1 MAETRLR
8 NGTMSRR
15 DLLENR
21 YNSTRRNLLLVA
33 VVTLLNV
40 VIIKSDMYYLFSAML
55 PYTIAYLAA
64 LFCGVFPAE
73 YYEGEV
79 MEFFPMSV
87 FYVAIAVALVM
98 IGLYVLAFFMS
109 SKGRVGWLIFALV
122 FFGLDTL
129 FLLGFYGISLDMT
142 LDYLF
147 HIWIIVILSL
157 GIGAHFKLKKL
168 PEEPELAVASVEET
182 GAEAA
187 AESADS
193 RPLGMADMEVK
204 SRIFLQVEAN
214 GYTITYRRVKK
225 TNQLLINNHVY
236 DEYEALVEQAHV
248 LSATLGGHLYEVG
261 TGSNSVMFIDVDGQR
276 LAKKL
281 RIF

>member
-1 MAETRLR
+1 MAVTRLR

-21 YNSTRRNLLLVA
+21 YKNTRWNILIVAIATMINVILV
-33 VVTLLNV
+33 TG
-40 VIIKSDMYYLFSAML
+40 DTYFLFSAIF
-55 PYTIAYLAA
+55 PYTLVYLSAY
-64 LFCGVFPAE
+64 FCGVYPIE
-73 YYEGEV
+73 YYEGV
-79 MEFFPMSV
+79 QIEFLSMSL
-87 FYVAIAVALVM
+87 FIVAMVIAIIAV
-98 IGLYVLAFFMS
+98 GLYLLAFFLS
-109 SKGRVGWLIFALV
+109 SKRRVGWMIFALIM
-122 FFGLDTL
+122 FILDTL
-129 FLLGFYGISLDMT
+129 FLLGFYGISLDMAI
-142 LDYLF
+142 DYIF
-147 HIWIIVILSL
+147 HIWVLGSLVI
-157 GIGAHFKLKKL
+157 GIKSHFDLKKL

>member
-1 MAETRLR
+1 MANVLSRNAGLSKREQLETR
-8 NGTMSRR
+8 
-15 DLLENR
+15 
-21 YNSTRRNLLLVA
+21 YNNTRRNLLLVA

-40 VIIKSDMYYLFSAML
+40 VIVKSDMYYLFSAML

-147 HIWIIVILSL
+147 HVWIIVILSL

-168 PEEPELAVASVEET
+168 PEEPVIAAAPVDET
-182 GAEAA
+182 GFEP
-187 AESADS
+187 EDS
-193 RPLGMADMEVK
+193 PSLGMADMDVK
-204 SRIFLQVEAN
+204 SRVFLEAQAN

-225 TNQLLINNHVY
+225 TNQLVINGHVY
-236 DEYEALVEQAHV
+236 DEYVAVAELPHV
-248 LSATLGGHLYEVG
+248 LSATLGGHRYEAG
-261 TGSNSVMFIDVDGQR
+261 FTFNNITYIDVDGQR
-276 LAKKL
+276 VAKKL
-281 RIF
+281 RLF

>member
-1 MAETRLR
+1 MAVTRLR

-15 DLLENR
+15 DMLENR

-122 FFGLDTL
+122 
-129 FLLGFYGISLDMT
+129 
-142 LDYLF
+142 
-147 HIWIIVILSL
+147 
-157 GIGAHFKLKKL
+157 
-168 PEEPELAVASVEET
+168 
-182 GAEAA
+182 
-187 AESADS
+187 
-193 RPLGMADMEVK
+193 
-204 SRIFLQVEAN
+204 
-214 GYTITYRRVKK
+214 
-225 TNQLLINNHVY
+225 
-236 DEYEALVEQAHV
+236 
-248 LSATLGGHLYEVG
+248 
-261 TGSNSVMFIDVDGQR
+261 
-276 LAKKL
+276 
-281 RIF
+281 